1 MPDSDAYQ
9 SLRRLLLAP
18 ASSTQHIA
26 LLDSNAL
33 FGSIGHFLAALSLPN
48 ATDLAHVVVASPALW
63 TAPPPPPPPTHKPD
77 TPAYPLVSRTTAVAH
92 AAAFAV
98 AERVPL
104 ITQHARGG
112 ARRELQAWVRAVL
125 AGAGVGSSHA
135 PPRMLLPQLAVLT
148 GLLEGLAAVRRERA
162 RDAPSLGLARCAA
175 ALQHHWSAVFTR
187 LLDSWSVARGTDA
200 HWHTST
206 WALGESSRDDSPATA
221 VLVLAALGVATVPD
235 ALVHARA
242 SRTLV
247 HMAGDALV
255 RVFGDMRGLF
265 DDLAHTAE
273 PLAVPPRARA
283 ARWAAAVHA
292 HPLFARLGPLARL
305 VGGAVRRC
313 VAAESPDELAALLFG
328 RDAPL
333 AALSRAVAQLDA
345 AWAAGPLAARPA
357 DAIAPPSRHV
367 TTALWH
373 AFKSLLFAATL
384 VFDALVEAVVDQLPS
399 PTVAYPPRDGLP
411 GSSNIPPAYLVMLRH
426 VLTTYMHLY
435 FITASF
441 GLDGFEAYRKVFYA
455 CLDVLGRDE
464 RAAIAALDELGML
477 RGGPVAAPAAL
488 ASFAERTHTTYFLLV
503 AEQLTAD
510 VPDALIE
517 HDILPVCVPYLEDPR
532 FQDTFESAHTVVLS
546 LFAARR
552 ACAYELTPFYVALLL
567 DSYPAR
573 LNDTQLETALTTVVA
588 SLSETS
594 DAAAWW
600 VIEQLHERLNVLQ
613 LAPSAPSAPSAP
625 AAGTLSLEQALARCT
640 IAMLPHVNLVL
651 FRALLTRVH
660 ALIVSAPRGSAERAA
675 RATKT
680 FDALAEL
687 NATTREEGMRWWL
700 AHGAALT
707 ADDTSANASASAHTA
722 SPHA

>member
-1 MPDSDAYQ
+1 MPESDAYQ

-48 ATDLAHVVVASPALW
+48 ATDLAHVLVASPALW
-63 TAPPPPPPPTHKPD
+63 TAPPAHKPGA
-77 TPAYPLVSRTTAVAH
+77 PAYALVSRTTAVAH

-148 GLLEGLAAVRRERA
+148 GLLEGLATVRRERA
-162 RDAPSLGLARCAA
+162 PDAPSLGLGRCAA
-175 ALQHHWSAVFTR
+175 ALQHHWSLTLTR

-200 HWHTST
+200 HWHASA
-206 WALGESSRDDSPATA
+206 WALGEPSRDDSPTTA
-221 VLVLAALGVATVPD
+221 VLVLASLGVSTVPD

-247 HMAGDALV
+247 CMAGDALV

-265 DDLAHTAE
+265 DDLAPAE
-273 PLAVPPRARA
+273 PLAVPPAARA
-283 ARWAAAVHA
+283 AAWAADVHA

-313 VAAESPDELAALLFG
+313 VAAESPDELTALLFG

-333 AALSRAVAQLDA
+333 AALNRAAAQLDA
-345 AWAAGPLAARPA
+345 AWAAGPLAGRAD
-357 DAIAPPSRHV
+357 DAIAQPSRHV
-367 TTALWH
+367 TTTLWH
-373 AFKSLLFAATL
+373 AFKSLLFASTL

-399 PTVAYPPRDGLP
+399 PTVTYPPRDGLP
-411 GSSNIPPAYLVMLRH
+411 GSSNIAPAYLVMLRH
-426 VLTTYMHLY
+426 VLNTYMHLY

-464 RAAIAALDELGML
+464 RAAIATLDELGML
-477 RGGPVAAPAAL
+477 RGGPVATPAAH

-567 DSYPAR
+567 DSYPSR
-573 LNDTQLETALTTVVA
+573 LNETQLETALTTVVA

-600 VIEQLHERLNVLQ
+600 VIEQLHERLSVLQ
-613 LAPSAPSAPSAP
+613 FAPPHA
-625 AAGTLSLEQALARCT
+625 AAGLTLEQALARCT

-651 FRALLTRVH
+651 FRALLTRVR
-660 ALIVSAPRGSAERAA
+660 ALVVSAPRGSAERAA
-675 RATKT
+675 LAAKT

-700 AHGAALT
+700 AHGTAL
-707 ADDTSANASASAHTA
+707 AGDDSASAHTA